1 MFEIS
6 VCKDICSFD
15 SRSLNQNSLVIARL
29 KHTPLSASYYIL
41 HIHITVTSW
50 PHLVLTVY
58 LWTQPIFWINKNT
71 SRLMI
76 IMGLFS
82 ILIYF
87 MMICAGVKWWWNIN
101 LSNSLYQGVHLFKLV
116 STGLILFLACIMY
129 LEL

>member
-58 LWTQPIFWINKNT
+58 L
-71 SRLMI
+71 
-76 IMGLFS
+76 
-82 ILIYF
+82 
-87 MMICAGVKWWWNIN
+87 
-101 LSNSLYQGVHLFKLV
+101 
-116 STGLILFLACIMY
+116 
-129 LEL
+129 